1 MIKLDLAKEKILV
14 KKHIELFHF
23 TNNNRHDKLKVIKE
37 INKNGDLSLN
47 RFIILGKSQGICTHR
62 IKDTQ
67 CHYYFNSIIPPYRF

>member
-1 MIKLDLAKEKILV
+1 MLV
-14 KKHIELFHF
+14 KKNIELFHS

-37 INKNGDLSLN
+37 LNKNGDLSLN
-47 RFIILGKSQGICTHR
+47 RFIILGKSQGIYTNR